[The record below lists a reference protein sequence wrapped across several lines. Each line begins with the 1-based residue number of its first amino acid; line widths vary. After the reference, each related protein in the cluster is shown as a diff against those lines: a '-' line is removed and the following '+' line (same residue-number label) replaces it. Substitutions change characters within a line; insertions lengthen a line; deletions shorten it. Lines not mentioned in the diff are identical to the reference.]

1 MSDTPLNATTIDD
14 AVDLREQAVQM
25 LTALAP
31 PARLSRHEARIV
43 VHAMRPVHLVA
54 DTLLFKE
61 GDTVDNDYM
70 VLVLEGQLRVVSE
83 GCLPSDEVVIS
94 VVGPGQILGE
104 MGVIDGGP
112 RSATCISLTE
122 VKLAVLSRV
131 ALAQLI
137 EVHPAAAARLALS
150 LSRSLTDRVRE
161 CNRRLRLLTQLARAA
176 QAELD
181 AAHAVNLR
189 ILNSMPA

>member
-1 MSDTPLNATTIDD
+1 MTYPHAIDE
-14 AVDLREQAVQM
+14 AVDLRELAVQM
-25 LTALAP
+25 LTELAP

-43 VHAMRPVHLVA
+43 VHAMRPVQLQA

-83 GCLPSDEVVIS
+83 ASHAGEEVVIS
-94 VVGPGQILGE
+94 VVGAGQILGE

-112 RSATCISLTE
+112 RSATCVALSE

-131 ALAQLI
+131 ALSQLI

-150 LSRSLTDRVRE
+150 LSRSLADRVRE
-161 CNRRLRLLTQLARAA
+161 SNRRLRLLTQLARAA

-181 AAHAVNLR
+181 AVHAVNRRL
-189 ILNSMPA
+189 LNSMPA